1 MSPDRFIAR
10 KLKFQ
15 GKLATVSIAVSFLV
29 IIIAVAVSSGFRQ
42 SVRDGIAALTGDIR
56 IAPSTSI
63 VSEEAPVPAHLPS
76 EAAILA
82 IPGVQSIRPVAV
94 RAGIVRSGD
103 VIHGVLVKGI
113 PDRPDSSLCVSIP
126 TRLAAITGLKEGDD
140 MTTYFIGEKV
150 RVRKFHV
157 TEVHRDM
164 LEMDD
169 NLVVYANLSDIQ
181 RLSGWSEDQAS
192 ALEVS
197 VDPTHRT
204 NMWVNDLTD
213 EIGMRLVLSGSD
225 VESDLVA
232 TSSVRAN
239 PQIFDW
245 LDLLDFNV
253 LVILIL
259 MIVVAG
265 VNMISGLLIVLLRN
279 IATIG
284 TLKTLGMSDRAIG
297 KVFLRVAAGVVL
309 KGMLIGNAVGL
320 LFCVVQQTTHLLKL
334 DPTNYFVS
342 FVPVHIDL
350 PWILAADAIAFVA
363 IMLLLLIPTIFARND
378 NVIPTRSK
386 TEEGIFIGDK
396 PPHTRQTCREPLA
409 RRRPSA
415 FRGSPEQPG

>member
-15 GKLATVSIAVSFLV
+15 GKLAAVSIAVSFLV
-29 IIIAVAVSSGFRQ
+29 IIIAVAVSSGFRH

-63 VSEEAPVPAHLPS
+63 VSEGAPVPVHLPS
-76 EAAILA
+76 ETAILS

-140 MTTYFIGEKV
+140 MTTYFIGERV

-169 NLVVYANLSDIQ
+169 NLVVYANLADIQ
-181 RLSGWSEDQAS
+181 RLSGWSADEAS

-197 VDPTHRT
+197 LDAAHHT
-204 NMWVNDLTD
+204 NDWVNELTD
-213 EIGMRLVLSGSD
+213 EIGMRLILGGHPEE
-225 VESDLVA
+225 ESLVA

-265 VNMISGLLIVLLRN
+265 VNMISGLLIVLFRN

-284 TLKTLGMSDRAIG
+284 TLKTLGMGNRAIG

-309 KGMLIGNAVGL
+309 KGMLVGNALGL

-334 DPTNYFVS
+334 DPSNYFVS
-342 FVPVHIDL
+342 YVPVHIDI
-350 PWILAADAIAFVA
+350 PWILAADAVAFVA
-363 IMLLLLIPTIFARND
+363 IMLLLLIPTLFIARVD
-378 NVIPTRSK
+378 PAVSVRA
-386 TEEGIFIGDK
+386 D
-396 PPHTRQTCREPLA
+396 
-409 RRRPSA
+409 
-415 FRGSPEQPG
+415 

>member
-15 GKLATVSIAVSFLV
+15 GKLAAASIAVSFL
-29 IIIAVAVSSGFRQ
+29 IIIVAVAVSSGFRQ
-42 SVRDGIAALTGDIR
+42 SVRDGVARLTGDIR
-56 IAPSTSI
+56 IAPSSA
-63 VSEEAPVPAHLPS
+63 VAAEGDPVPVHLPS
-76 EAAILA
+76 EEAILG

-103 VIHGVLVKGI
+103 IIHGVLVKGL

-140 MTTYFIGEKV
+140 MTTYFVGEKV

-157 TEVHRDM
+157 TDVHRDM

-169 NLVVYANLSDIQ
+169 NLVVYANLADIQ
-181 RLSGWSEDQAS
+181 RLNGWTADQAS

-197 VDPTHRT
+197 VDPVHRT
-204 NMWVNDLTD
+204 NLWINDLTD
-213 EIGMRLVLSGSD
+213 EIGMRLLLSGAEGED
-225 VESDLVA
+225 NLVA
-232 TSSVRAN
+232 TSSVRTYA
-239 PQIFDW
+239 QIFDW

-265 VNMISGLLIVLLRN
+265 VNMISGLLIVLFRN

-284 TLKTLGMSDRAIG
+284 TLKTLGMGDRAIG

-309 KGMLIGNAVGL
+309 KGMVIGNALGL
-320 LFCVVQQTTHLLKL
+320 LFCFVQQGTHLLKL
-334 DPTNYFVS
+334 DPSNYFVS
-342 FVPVHIDL
+342 YVPVHVDV
-350 PWILAADAIAFVA
+350 PWILAADLVAFVA
-363 IMLLLLIPTIFARND
+363 IMLLLLIPTLFIARVD
-378 NVIPTRSK
+378 PA
-386 TEEGIFIGDK
+386 
-396 PPHTRQTCREPLA
+396 QTVKAE
-409 RRRPSA
+409 
-415 FRGSPEQPG
+415 

>member
-63 VSEEAPVPAHLPS
+63 VSEEAPVPVHLPS
-76 EAAILA
+76 EEAILA

-103 VIHGVLVKGI
+103 VIHGVLVKGV

-213 EIGMRLVLSGSD
+213 EIGMRLLLSGND
-225 VESDLVA
+225 AEADLVA
-232 TSSVRAN
+232 TSSVRSN

-253 LVILIL
+253 VVILIL
-259 MIVVAG
+259 MIIVAG

-309 KGMLIGNAVGL
+309 KGMLAGNIVGL

-342 FVPVHIDL
+342 FVPVHIDI
-350 PWILAADAIAFVA
+350 PWILAADAIAFAA
-363 IMLLLLIPTIFARND
+363 IMLLLLIPTLFIARVD
-378 NVIPTRSK
+378 PA
-386 TEEGIFIGDK
+386 
-396 PPHTRQTCREPLA
+396 QTVKAE
-409 RRRPSA
+409 
-415 FRGSPEQPG
+415 

>member
-15 GKLATVSIAVSFLV
+15 GKLAAASIAVSFLV
-29 IIIAVAVSSGFRQ
+29 IIVAVAVSSGFRQ
-42 SVRDGIAALTGDIR
+42 SVRDGVAWLTGDIR
-56 IAPSTSI
+56 IAPSSA
-63 VSEEAPVPAHLPS
+63 VAAEGDPVPVHLPS
-76 EAAILA
+76 EEAILG

-103 VIHGVLVKGI
+103 IIHGVLVKGL

-140 MTTYFIGEKV
+140 MTTYFVGEKV

-157 TEVHRDM
+157 TGVHRDM

-169 NLVVYANLSDIQ
+169 NLVVYANLADIQ
-181 RLSGWSEDQAS
+181 RLNGWTADQAS

-197 VDPTHRT
+197 VDPVHRT
-204 NMWVNDLTD
+204 NLWINDLTD
-213 EIGMRLVLSGSD
+213 EIGMRLLLSGAEGED
-225 VESDLVA
+225 NLVA
-232 TSSVRAN
+232 TSSVRTYA
-239 PQIFDW
+239 QIFDW

-265 VNMISGLLIVLLRN
+265 VNMISGLLIVLFRN

-284 TLKTLGMSDRAIG
+284 TLKTLGMGDRAIG

-309 KGMLIGNAVGL
+309 KGMLVGNALGL
-320 LFCVVQQTTHLLKL
+320 VFCFVQQATHLLKL
-334 DPTNYFVS
+334 DPSNYFVS
-342 FVPVHIDL
+342 YVPVHVDI
-350 PWILAADAIAFVA
+350 PWILAADAVAFVA
-363 IMLLLLIPTIFARND
+363 IMLLLLIPTLFIARVD
-378 NVIPTRSK
+378 PA
-386 TEEGIFIGDK
+386 
-396 PPHTRQTCREPLA
+396 QTVKAE
-409 RRRPSA
+409 
-415 FRGSPEQPG
+415 

>member
-15 GKLATVSIAVSFLV
+15 GKLAAVSIAVSFLV

-103 VIHGVLVKGI
+103 VIHGVLVKGL

-140 MTTYFIGEKV
+140 MTTYFVGEKV

-157 TEVHRDM
+157 TAVHRDI

-169 NLVVYANLSDIQ
+169 NLVVYANLADIQ
-181 RLSGWSEDQAS
+181 RLNGWTGDQAS

-197 VDPTHRT
+197 VDPAHRT
-204 NMWVNDLTD
+204 NVWVNDLTD
-213 EIGMRLVLSGSD
+213 EIGMHLLLSDAEEEKS
-225 VESDLVA
+225 LVA
-232 TSSVRAN
+232 TSSVRTYA
-239 PQIFDW
+239 QIFDW

-265 VNMISGLLIVLLRN
+265 VNMISGLLIVLFRN

-284 TLKTLGMSDRAIG
+284 TLKTLGMGDRAIG

-309 KGMLIGNAVGL
+309 KGMLIGNAIGL
-320 LFCVVQQTTHLLKL
+320 LFCFFQQATHLLKL

-342 FVPVHIDL
+342 YVPVHVDV
-350 PWILAADAIAFVA
+350 PWVLAADLVAFVA
-363 IMLLLLIPTIFARND
+363 IMLLLLIPTLFIARVD
-378 NVIPTRSK
+378 PA
-386 TEEGIFIGDK
+386 
-396 PPHTRQTCREPLA
+396 QTVKAE
-409 RRRPSA
+409 
-415 FRGSPEQPG
+415 

>member
-15 GKLATVSIAVSFLV
+15 GKLAATAIAVSFLV
-29 IIIAVAVSSGFRQ
+29 IIVAVSVSSGFREA
-42 SVRDGIAALTGDIR
+42 VRGGIAALTGDIR
-56 IAPSTSI
+56 IAPSSSI
-63 VSEEAPVPAHLPS
+63 VTEGAPVPAHLPS
-76 EAAILA
+76 EEAILA
-82 IPGVQSIRPVAV
+82 LPGVQSIRPVAV

-103 VIHGVLVKGI
+103 VIHGVLVKGV

-126 TRLAAITGLKEGDD
+126 TRLAAITGLGVGDD
-140 MTTYFIGEKV
+140 MTTYFIGERV

-181 RLSGWSEDQAS
+181 RLSGWSADEAS

-197 VDPTHRT
+197 LDPAHHT
-204 NMWVNDLTD
+204 NDWVNELTD
-213 EIGMRLVLSGSD
+213 EIGMRLLLGGR
-225 VESDLVA
+225 EEEETLVA

-253 LVILIL
+253 LVILVL

-265 VNMISGLLIVLLRN
+265 VNMISGLLIVLFRN

-284 TLKTLGMSDRAIG
+284 TLKTLGMGNRAIG
-297 KVFLRVAAGVVL
+297 RVFLRVAAGVVL
-309 KGMLIGNAVGL
+309 KGMLVGNALGV
-320 LFCVVQQTTHLLKL
+320 LFCVIQQTTHLLKL
-334 DPTNYFVS
+334 DPANYFVS
-342 FVPVHIDL
+342 YVPVRIDI
-350 PWILAADAIAFVA
+350 PWILAADAVAFVA
-363 IMLLLLIPTIFARND
+363 IMLLLLIPTLFIARVD
-378 NVIPTRSK
+378 PAVSVRA
-386 TEEGIFIGDK
+386 D
-396 PPHTRQTCREPLA
+396 
-409 RRRPSA
+409 
-415 FRGSPEQPG
+415 

>member
-15 GKLATVSIAVSFLV
+15 GKLAAAAIAVSFLV
-29 IIIAVAVSSGFRQ
+29 IIVAVSVSSGFREA
-42 SVRDGIAALTGDIR
+42 VRDGIAALTGDIR
-56 IAPSTSI
+56 IAPSSSI
-63 VSEEAPVPAHLPS
+63 VTEGDPVPVHLPS
-76 EAAILA
+76 EEAILA
-82 IPGVQSIRPVAV
+82 LPGVQSIRPVAV

-126 TRLAAITGLKEGDD
+126 TRLAAITGLGVGDD
-140 MTTYFIGEKV
+140 MTTYFIGERV

-169 NLVVYANLSDIQ
+169 NLVVYANLADIQ
-181 RLSGWSEDQAS
+181 RLSGWSADEAS

-197 VDPTHRT
+197 LDPAHHT
-204 NMWVNDLTD
+204 NDWVNELTD
-213 EIGMRLVLSGSD
+213 EIGMRLVLSGKEEE
-225 VESDLVA
+225 ESLVA

-253 LVILIL
+253 LVILVL

-265 VNMISGLLIVLLRN
+265 VNMISGLLIVLFRN

-284 TLKTLGMSDRAIG
+284 TLKTLGMGNRAIG

-309 KGMLIGNAVGL
+309 KGMLVGNALGV
-320 LFCVVQQTTHLLKL
+320 LFCLLQQSTHLLKL
-334 DPTNYFVS
+334 DPANYFVS
-342 FVPVHIDL
+342 YVPVRIDI
-350 PWILAADAIAFVA
+350 PWILAADAVAFVA
-363 IMLLLLIPTIFARND
+363 IMLLLLIPTLFIARVD
-378 NVIPTRSK
+378 PAVSVRA
-386 TEEGIFIGDK
+386 D
-396 PPHTRQTCREPLA
+396 
-409 RRRPSA
+409 
-415 FRGSPEQPG
+415 

>member
-15 GKLATVSIAVSFLV
+15 GKLAAASIAVSFLV
-29 IIIAVAVSSGFRQ
+29 IIVAVAVSSGFRQ
-42 SVRDGIAALTGDIR
+42 SVRDGVARLTGDIR
-56 IAPSTSI
+56 IAPSSA
-63 VSEEAPVPAHLPS
+63 VAAEGDPVPVHLPS
-76 EAAILA
+76 EEAILG

-103 VIHGVLVKGI
+103 IIHGVLVKGL

-140 MTTYFIGEKV
+140 MTTYFVGEKV

-157 TEVHRDM
+157 TDVHRDM

-169 NLVVYANLSDIQ
+169 NLVVYANLADIQ
-181 RLSGWSEDQAS
+181 RLNGWTADQAS

-197 VDPTHRT
+197 VDPVHRT
-204 NMWVNDLTD
+204 NLWINDLTD
-213 EIGMRLVLSGSD
+213 EIGMRLLLSGAEGED
-225 VESDLVA
+225 NLVA
-232 TSSVRAN
+232 TSSVRTYA
-239 PQIFDW
+239 QIFDW

-265 VNMISGLLIVLLRN
+265 VNMISGLLIVLFRN

-284 TLKTLGMSDRAIG
+284 TLKTLGMGDRAIG

-309 KGMLIGNAVGL
+309 KGMLIGNALGL
-320 LFCVVQQTTHLLKL
+320 LFCFVQQGTHLLKL
-334 DPTNYFVS
+334 DPSNYFVS
-342 FVPVHIDL
+342 YVPVHVDV
-350 PWILAADAIAFVA
+350 PWILAADLVAFGA
-363 IMLLLLIPTIFARND
+363 IMLLLLIPTLFIARVD
-378 NVIPTRSK
+378 PA
-386 TEEGIFIGDK
+386 
-396 PPHTRQTCREPLA
+396 QTVKAE
-409 RRRPSA
+409 
-415 FRGSPEQPG
+415 

>member
-15 GKLATVSIAVSFLV
+15 GKLAAASIAVSFLV
-29 IIIAVAVSSGFRQ
+29 IIVAVAVSSGFRQ
-42 SVRDGIAALTGDIR
+42 SVRDGVARLTGDIR
-56 IAPSTSI
+56 IAPSSA
-63 VSEEAPVPAHLPS
+63 VAAEGDPVPVHLPS
-76 EAAILA
+76 EEAILG

-103 VIHGVLVKGI
+103 IIHGVLVKGL

-140 MTTYFIGEKV
+140 MTTYFVGEKV

-157 TEVHRDM
+157 TDVHRDM

-169 NLVVYANLSDIQ
+169 NLVVYANLADIQ
-181 RLSGWSEDQAS
+181 RLNGWTADQAS

-197 VDPTHRT
+197 VDPVHRT
-204 NMWVNDLTD
+204 NLWINDLTD
-213 EIGMRLVLSGSD
+213 EIGMRLLLSGAEGED
-225 VESDLVA
+225 NLVA
-232 TSSVRAN
+232 TSSVRTYA
-239 PQIFDW
+239 QIFDW

-265 VNMISGLLIVLLRN
+265 VNMISGLLIVLFRN

-284 TLKTLGMSDRAIG
+284 TLKTLGMGDRAIG

-309 KGMLIGNAVGL
+309 KGMVIGNVLGL
-320 LFCVVQQTTHLLKL
+320 LFCFVQQGTHLLKL
-334 DPTNYFVS
+334 DPSNYFVS
-342 FVPVHIDL
+342 YVPVHVDV
-350 PWILAADAIAFVA
+350 PWILAADLVAFAA
-363 IMLLLLIPTIFARND
+363 IMLLLLIPTLFIARVD
-378 NVIPTRSK
+378 PA
-386 TEEGIFIGDK
+386 
-396 PPHTRQTCREPLA
+396 QTVKAE
-409 RRRPSA
+409 
-415 FRGSPEQPG
+415 

>member
-15 GKLATVSIAVSFLV
+15 GKLAAVSIAVSFLV

-76 EAAILA
+76 EEAILA

-103 VIHGVLVKGI
+103 VIHGVLVKGL

-140 MTTYFIGEKV
+140 MTTYFVGEKV

-157 TEVHRDM
+157 TGVHRDM

-169 NLVVYANLSDIQ
+169 NLVVYANLADIQ
-181 RLSGWSEDQAS
+181 RLNGWDADQAS
-192 ALEVS
+192 ALEVT
-197 VDPTHRT
+197 VDAAHR
-204 NMWVNDLTD
+204 NNLWINDLTD
-213 EIGMRLVLSGSD
+213 QIGMRLVLSGE
-225 VESDLVA
+225 ESEESLVA
-232 TSSVRAN
+232 TSSVRTY

-253 LVILIL
+253 LVILVL

-265 VNMISGLLIVLLRN
+265 FNMVSGLLIVLLRN
-279 IATIG
+279 ITTIG
-284 TLKTLGMSDRAIG
+284 TLKTLGMADRAIG
-297 KVFLRVAAGVVL
+297 KTFLRVAAGVVL
-309 KGMLIGNAVGL
+309 KGMLAGNLLGI
-320 LFCVVQQTTHLLKL
+320 LFCVLQQSTHLLKL
-334 DPTNYFVS
+334 DPANYFVS
-342 FVPVHIDL
+342 FVPVHIDI
-350 PWILAADAIAFVA
+350 PWILAADAVAF
-363 IMLLLLIPTIFARND
+363 IGIILFLLIPTLFIARVD
-378 NVIPTRSK
+378 PAVSVRA
-386 TEEGIFIGDK
+386 D
-396 PPHTRQTCREPLA
+396 
-409 RRRPSA
+409 
-415 FRGSPEQPG
+415 

>member
-15 GKLATVSIAVSFLV
+15 GKLAAASIAVSFLV
-29 IIIAVAVSSGFRQ
+29 IIVAVAVSSGFRQ
-42 SVRDGIAALTGDIR
+42 SVRDGVARLTGDIR
-56 IAPSTSI
+56 IAPSSA
-63 VSEEAPVPAHLPS
+63 VAAEGDPVPVHLPS
-76 EAAILA
+76 EEAILG

-103 VIHGVLVKGI
+103 IIHGVLVKGV

-140 MTTYFIGEKV
+140 MTTYFVGEKV

-157 TEVHRDM
+157 TAVHRDM

-169 NLVVYANLSDIQ
+169 NLVVYANLADIQ
-181 RLSGWSEDQAS
+181 RLNGWTGDQAS

-197 VDPTHRT
+197 VDPAHRA
-204 NMWVNDLTD
+204 NVWVNDLTD
-213 EIGMRLVLSGSD
+213 EIGMRLLLSGAEGED
-225 VESDLVA
+225 NLVA
-232 TSSVRAN
+232 TSSVRTYG
-239 PQIFDW
+239 QIFDW

-253 LVILIL
+253 LVILVL

-265 VNMISGLLIVLLRN
+265 VNMISGLLIVLFRN

-284 TLKTLGMSDRAIG
+284 TLKTLGMGDRAIG

-320 LFCVVQQTTHLLKL
+320 LFCFFQQATHLLKL

-342 FVPVHIDL
+342 YVPVHVDI
-350 PWILAADAIAFVA
+350 PWILAADFVAFVA
-363 IMLLLLIPTIFARND
+363 IMLLLLIPTLFIARVD
-378 NVIPTRSK
+378 PA
-386 TEEGIFIGDK
+386 
-396 PPHTRQTCREPLA
+396 QTVKAE
-409 RRRPSA
+409 
-415 FRGSPEQPG
+415 

>member
-15 GKLATVSIAVSFLV
+15 GKLAAASIAVSFLV
-29 IIIAVAVSSGFRQ
+29 IIVAVAVSSGFRQ
-42 SVRDGIAALTGDIR
+42 SVRDGVARLTGDIR
-56 IAPSTSI
+56 IAPSSA
-63 VSEEAPVPAHLPS
+63 VASEGDPIPVHLPS
-76 EAAILA
+76 EEAILG
-82 IPGVQSIRPVAV
+82 ISGVQSIRPVAV

-103 VIHGVLVKGI
+103 IIHGVLVKGV

-157 TEVHRDM
+157 TGVHRDM

-169 NLVVYANLSDIQ
+169 NLVVYANLADIQ
-181 RLSGWSEDQAS
+181 RLNGWDADQAS

-197 VDPTHRT
+197 VDPAHRT
-204 NMWVNDLTD
+204 NQWVNELTD
-213 EIGMRLVLSGSD
+213 EIGMRLLLSGAEGED
-225 VESDLVA
+225 NLVA
-232 TSSVRAN
+232 TSSVRTYA
-239 PQIFDW
+239 QIFDW

-265 VNMISGLLIVLLRN
+265 VNMISGLLIVLFRN

-284 TLKTLGMSDRAIG
+284 TLKTLGMGDRAIG

-309 KGMLIGNAVGL
+309 KGMLIGNALGL

-334 DPTNYFVS
+334 DPSNYFVS
-342 FVPVHIDL
+342 YVPVHIDI
-350 PWILAADAIAFVA
+350 PGILAADLVAFVA
-363 IMLLLLIPTIFARND
+363 IMLLLLIPTLFIARVD
-378 NVIPTRSK
+378 PA
-386 TEEGIFIGDK
+386 
-396 PPHTRQTCREPLA
+396 QTVKAE
-409 RRRPSA
+409 
-415 FRGSPEQPG
+415 

>member
-15 GKLATVSIAVSFLV
+15 GKLAAASIAVSFL
-29 IIIAVAVSSGFRQ
+29 IIIVAVAVSSGFRQ
-42 SVRDGIAALTGDIR
+42 SVRDGVARLTGDIR
-56 IAPSTSI
+56 IAPSSA
-63 VSEEAPVPAHLPS
+63 VAAEGDPVPVHLPS
-76 EAAILA
+76 EEAILG

-103 VIHGVLVKGI
+103 IIHGVLVKGL

-140 MTTYFIGEKV
+140 MTTYFVGEKV

-157 TEVHRDM
+157 SDVHRDM

-169 NLVVYANLSDIQ
+169 NLVVYANLADIQ
-181 RLSGWSEDQAS
+181 RLNGWTADQAS

-197 VDPTHRT
+197 VDPVHRT
-204 NMWVNDLTD
+204 NLWINDLTD
-213 EIGMRLVLSGSD
+213 EIGMRLLLSGAEGED
-225 VESDLVA
+225 NLVA
-232 TSSVRAN
+232 TSSVRTYA
-239 PQIFDW
+239 QIFDW

-265 VNMISGLLIVLLRN
+265 VNMISGLLIVLFRN

-284 TLKTLGMSDRAIG
+284 TLKTLGMGDRAIG

-309 KGMLIGNAVGL
+309 KGMVIGNALGL
-320 LFCVVQQTTHLLKL
+320 LFCFIQQGTHLLKL
-334 DPTNYFVS
+334 DPSNYFVS
-342 FVPVHIDL
+342 YVPVHVDV
-350 PWILAADAIAFVA
+350 PWILAADLVAFVA
-363 IMLLLLIPTIFARND
+363 IMLLLLIPTLFIARVD
-378 NVIPTRSK
+378 PA
-386 TEEGIFIGDK
+386 
-396 PPHTRQTCREPLA
+396 QTVKAE
-409 RRRPSA
+409 
-415 FRGSPEQPG
+415 

>member
-15 GKLATVSIAVSFLV
+15 GKLAAASIAVSFLV
-29 IIIAVAVSSGFRQ
+29 IIVAVAVSSGFRH
-42 SVRDGIAALTGDIR
+42 SVRDGVARLTGDIR
-56 IAPSTSI
+56 IAPSSSVATEGDHPI
-63 VSEEAPVPAHLPS
+63 PVHLPS
-76 EAAILA
+76 EEALLSIS
-82 IPGVQSIRPVAV
+82 GVQAVRPVAV

-103 VIHGVLVKGI
+103 IIHGVLVKGV

-140 MTTYFIGEKV
+140 MTTYFVGEKV

-157 TEVHRDM
+157 TAVHRDI

-169 NLVVYANLSDIQ
+169 NLVVYANLADIQ
-181 RLSGWSEDQAS
+181 RLNGWSGDQAS

-197 VDPTHRT
+197 VDPAHRT
-204 NMWVNDLTD
+204 NAWVNELTD
-213 EIGMRLVLSGSD
+213 EIGMRLLLSG
-225 VESDLVA
+225 EAAEENLVA
-232 TSSVRAN
+232 TSSVRSY

-265 VNMISGLLIVLLRN
+265 VNMISGLLIVLFRN

-284 TLKTLGMSDRAIG
+284 TLKTLGMGDRAIG

-309 KGMLIGNAVGL
+309 KGMLIGNALGL

-334 DPTNYFVS
+334 DPSNYFVS
-342 FVPVHIDL
+342 YVPVHIDI
-350 PWILAADAIAFVA
+350 PWILAADLVAFVA
-363 IMLLLLIPTIFARND
+363 IMLLLLIPTLFIARVD
-378 NVIPTRSK
+378 PA
-386 TEEGIFIGDK
+386 
-396 PPHTRQTCREPLA
+396 QTVKAE
-409 RRRPSA
+409 
-415 FRGSPEQPG
+415 

>member
-15 GKLATVSIAVSFLV
+15 GKLAAASIAVSFLV
-29 IIIAVAVSSGFRQ
+29 IIVAVAVSSGFRQ
-42 SVRDGIAALTGDIR
+42 SVRDRVARLTGDIR
-56 IAPSTSI
+56 IAPSSA
-63 VSEEAPVPAHLPS
+63 VAAEGDPVPVHLPS
-76 EAAILA
+76 EEAILD

-103 VIHGVLVKGI
+103 IIHGVLVKGL

-140 MTTYFIGEKV
+140 MTTYFVGEKV

-157 TEVHRDM
+157 TAVHRDM

-169 NLVVYANLSDIQ
+169 NLVVYANLADIQ
-181 RLSGWSEDQAS
+181 RLNGWTGDQAS

-197 VDPTHRT
+197 VDPAHRA
-204 NMWVNDLTD
+204 NVWVNDLTD
-213 EIGMRLVLSGSD
+213 EIGMRLLLSGAEGED
-225 VESDLVA
+225 NLVA
-232 TSSVRAN
+232 TSSVRTYG
-239 PQIFDW
+239 QIFDW

-265 VNMISGLLIVLLRN
+265 VNMISGLLIVLFRN

-284 TLKTLGMSDRAIG
+284 TLKTLGMGDRAIG

-320 LFCVVQQTTHLLKL
+320 LFCFFQQATHLLKL

-342 FVPVHIDL
+342 YVPVHVDI
-350 PWILAADAIAFVA
+350 PWILAADFVAFVA
-363 IMLLLLIPTIFARND
+363 IMLLLLIPTLFIARVD
-378 NVIPTRSK
+378 PA
-386 TEEGIFIGDK
+386 
-396 PPHTRQTCREPLA
+396 QTVKAE
-409 RRRPSA
+409 
-415 FRGSPEQPG
+415 